1 MNYKS
6 IFNLLGILLGIFSLS
21 FVPPLILTFTY
32 EESGRE
38 IFLYSFI
45 FFSIL
50 GGSIWTSTRQQ
61 NLPLNIS
68 DGFIITTLFWVVLA
82 CAGSIPFYFFGLG
95 ISDAIFESVSGIT
108 TTGATTITG
117 LDNLPKSILM
127 YRQLL
132 QWIGGAGLIVLAVA
146 VMPALGIGGGQ
157 LYKTELPG
165 SHNTQK
171 LTPRIADSAQ
181 ALWKIYVGLTLS
193 CALLYGLSGMSAF
206 DAIAHSLSTVAGGGF
221 STHDDSIG
229 FFNSGFV
236 EGVCVIFMLLS
247 AASFAVH
254 YAAIFGGKPL
264 KYFYDSEFKFFLSV
278 VGIVIII
285 SILVISL
292 SNSYAGLNSTISTSI
307 FHSVSIITTS
317 GFTTENFS
325 LWPGFLPYLL
335 LVGAFMGACS
345 QSVGGGIKAWRVLI
359 MINQAYKEILKTI
372 HPNAVLTSKI
382 GTKVIDAKIAEKV
395 WGFFSIYVFI
405 FMFLLLAMLG
415 TGLDFESAF
424 SAVGACL
431 NNLGPGLGEVA
442 ENYTAIT
449 GFGKLISDN
458 FWKTI
463 FYYFGKLFSTIFG
476 ILFSDN
482 FQGKH
487 ITNAKCCTCGKH
499 KRRQKCGHVLY
510 ACSLCASIS
519 GV

>member
-21 FVPPLILTFTY
+21 FVPPLVLTFLY
-32 EESGRE
+32 DEPGRE

-50 GGSIWTSTRQQ
+50 GVSIWASSRQQ

-82 CAGSIPFYFFGLG
+82 CVGSIPFYFFGIN

-108 TTGATTITG
+108 TTGATTIVG
-117 LDNLPKSILM
+117 LDNLPKSILL

-132 QWIGGAGLIVLAVA
+132 QWIGGMGLIVLAVA

-157 LYKTELPG
+157 LYKMELPG
-165 SHNTQK
+165 SHGSQK
-171 LTPRIADSAQ
+171 LTPRITDSAK
-181 ALWKIYVGLTLS
+181 ALWKIYVGLTFMCTTLY
-193 CALLYGLSGMSAF
+193 LLAGMSLF
-206 DAIAHSLSTVAGGGF
+206 DSIAHSLSTVAGGGF
-221 STHDDSIG
+221 STHDESIG
-229 FFNSGFV
+229 FFNSAFI
-236 EGVCVIFMLLS
+236 EATCIIFMLLS

-278 VGIVIII
+278 VLLIIII
-285 SILVISL
+285 SVIV
-292 SNSYAGLNSTISTSI
+292 
-307 FHSVSIITTS
+307 HSVSNSFTDVFSMISSTIFHAVSIVTTS
-317 GFTTENFS
+317 GFTTDNFS

-405 FMFLLLAMLG
+405 FMFLLMAMLG
-415 TGLDFESAF
+415 TGVSFETAF

-431 NNLGPGLGEVA
+431 NNLGPGLGDVA
-442 ENYTAIT
+442 NNY
-449 GFGKLISDN
+449 S
-458 FWKTI
+458 
-463 FYYFGKLFSTIFG
+463 
-476 ILFSDN
+476 
-482 FQGKH
+482 
-487 ITNAKCCTCGKH
+487 
-499 KRRQKCGHVLY
+499 
-510 ACSLCASIS
+510 SIS
-519 GV
+519 ELGKYILCFAMILGRLEIFTLLVLFTPAFWRR

>member
-45 FFSIL
+45 FFFIL
-50 GGSIWTSTRQQ
+50 GGSIWAATRQQ

-82 CAGSIPFYFFGLG
+82 FAGSIPFYFFGLSV
-95 ISDAIFESVSGIT
+95 SDAICEAGSGST
-108 TTGATTITG
+108 TTGATTIVG
-117 LDNLPKSILM
+117 LDSLPKSILL

-132 QWIGGAGLIVLAVA
+132 QWIGGMGLIVLAVA

-157 LYKTELPG
+157 LYKMELPG
-165 SHNTQK
+165 SHGNQK
-171 LTPRIADSAQ
+171 LTPKITDSAK
-181 ALWKIYVGLTLS
+181 ALWKIYVGLTFI
-193 CALLYGLSGMSAF
+193 CAMLYLLSGMTLF
-206 DAIAHSLSTVAGGGF
+206 DSIAHSLSTVAGGGF
-221 STHDDSIG
+221 STHDESIG
-229 FFNSGFV
+229 FFNSTII
-236 EGVCVIFMLLS
+236 ETVCIIFMLLS

-254 YAAIFGGKPL
+254 YVAIFGGKPL
-264 KYFYDSEFKFFLSV
+264 KYFYDSEFRFFLSV
-278 VGIVIII
+278 VLLIILLSLMVHI
-285 SILVISL
+285 L
-292 SNSYAGLNSTISTSI
+292 SNSYADVFSAISSSI
-307 FHSVSIITTS
+307 FHTVSIVTTS

-359 MINQAYKEILKTI
+359 MVNQAYKEILKTI

-405 FMFLLLAMLG
+405 FMFLLMAMLG
-415 TGLDFESAF
+415 TGLSFETAF

-431 NNLGPGLGEVA
+431 NNLGPGLGDVA
-442 ENYTAIT
+442 SNYTSVNE
-449 GFGKLISDN
+449 FGKFILCFAMILGRLEIFTLLVLFTPA
-458 FWKTI
+458 FW
-463 FYYFGKLFSTIFG
+463 
-476 ILFSDN
+476 
-482 FQGKH
+482 
-487 ITNAKCCTCGKH
+487 
-499 KRRQKCGHVLY
+499 RR
-510 ACSLCASIS
+510 
-519 GV
+519 

>member
-6 IFNLLGILLGIFSLS
+6 IFNLLGILLALFSIS
-21 FVPPLILTFTY
+21 FLPPLLMTLLY
-32 EESGRE
+32 DEKGGE
-38 IFLYSFI
+38 IFLYSFLLLL
-45 FFSIL
+45 FL
-50 GGSIWTSTRQQ
+50 GGAMWALTCQQ
-61 NLPLNIS
+61 DLALNIS
-68 DGFIITTLFWVVLA
+68 DGFIITTMFWVVLA
-82 CAGSIPFYFFGLG
+82 CAGSIPFYFFTGLN

-108 TTGATTITG
+108 TTGATTIVG
-117 LDNLPKSILM
+117 LDEMPKSILI

-132 QWIGGAGLIVLAVA
+132 QWIGGMGLIVLAVA

-157 LYKTELPG
+157 LYKMELPG
-165 SHNTQK
+165 SHGNQK

-181 ALWKIYVGLTLS
+181 ALWKIYVGLTLV
-193 CALLYGLSGMSAF
+193 CALLYALSGMSAF

-221 STHDDSIG
+221 STHDQSIG

-236 EGVCVIFMLLS
+236 ESVCIIFMLLS

-264 KYFYDSEFKFFLSV
+264 RYFYDSEFRFFLSV
-278 VGIVIII
+278 VVLIIAI
-285 SILVISL
+285 SFVFLSL
-292 SNSYAGLNSTISTSI
+292 SNSYADFYSTASSAI
-307 FHSVSIITTS
+307 FQTVSIVTTS

-405 FMFLLLAMLG
+405 FMFLLMAMLG
-415 TGLDFESAF
+415 TGLDFETAF

-431 NNLGPGLGEVA
+431 NNLGPGLGEVSS
-442 ENYTAIT
+442 NYTNVSDV
-449 GFGKLISDN
+449 GKLILCFAMILGRLEIFTLLVLFTPA
-458 FWKTI
+458 FWR
-463 FYYFGKLFSTIFG
+463 S
-476 ILFSDN
+476 
-482 FQGKH
+482 
-487 ITNAKCCTCGKH
+487 
-499 KRRQKCGHVLY
+499 
-510 ACSLCASIS
+510 
-519 GV
+519 

>member
-21 FVPPLILTFTY
+21 FIPPLVLTFVY
-32 EESGRE
+32 SESGRE

-45 FFSIL
+45 FLFFL
-50 GGSIWTSTRQQ
+50 GGTLWVSTRQK

-68 DGFIITTLFWVVLA
+68 DGFIITTMFWVVLA
-82 CAGSIPFYFFGLG
+82 CAGSIPFYFFGLSIG
-95 ISDAIFESVSGIT
+95 DSIFESVSGIT
-108 TTGATTITG
+108 TTGATTIIG
-117 LDNLPKSILM
+117 LDTLPKSILL

-132 QWIGGAGLIVLAVA
+132 QWIGGMGLIILAVA

-157 LYKTELPG
+157 LYKMELPG
-165 SHNTQK
+165 SHGNQK
-171 LTPRIADSAQ
+171 LTPKITDSAK
-181 ALWKIYVGLTLS
+181 ALWKIYVGLTVL
-193 CALLYGLSGMSAF
+193 CATLYLISGMSLF
-206 DAIAHSLSTVAGGGF
+206 DSIAHSLSTVAGGGF

-229 FFNSGFV
+229 FFDSGLI
-236 EGVCVIFMLLS
+236 ETVCIVFMLLS

-264 KYFYDSEFKFFLSV
+264 KYFYDSEFRFFLSV
-278 VGIVIII
+278 IILI
-285 SILVISL
+285 IMISL
-292 SNSYAGLNSTISTSI
+292 LVHIISNSYADIFSAIKSTI
-307 FHSVSIITTS
+307 FHTVSIVTTS

-382 GTKVIDAKIAEKV
+382 GSKVIDAKIAEKV

-405 FMFLLLAMLG
+405 FMFLLMAMLG
-415 TGLDFESAF
+415 TGLSFESAF

-431 NNLGPGLGEVA
+431 NNLGPGLGDVA
-442 ENYTAIT
+442 SNYTNVSGI
-449 GFGKLISDN
+449 GKIILCFAMILGRLEIFTLLVLFTPA
-458 FWKTI
+458 FW
-463 FYYFGKLFSTIFG
+463 
-476 ILFSDN
+476 
-482 FQGKH
+482 
-487 ITNAKCCTCGKH
+487 
-499 KRRQKCGHVLY
+499 RR
-510 ACSLCASIS
+510 
-519 GV
+519 